1 MAGVYCFT
9 ERTSRVSRE
18 GIYEMGLAI
27 IQCAYAQEYVSRSA
41 STIVKVSKRQ
51 IWTHYFTADLRTF
64 VSRRELRKIK
74 NKKK

>member
-27 IQCAYAQEYVSRSA
+27 IQCAYAPEYVSRSA
-41 STIVKVSKRQ
+41 STIVEVSKRQ
-51 IWTHYFTADLRTF
+51 I
-64 VSRRELRKIK
+64 
-74 NKKK
+74 